1 MSAVTIGALQQLA
14 LQAGAMSLQTIPEA
28 VRNQARLC
36 ILDTAGCILAGSR
49 TEEAQLVL
57 ACEPGS
63 GDEAASVIGTPYRRA
78 LRNALR
84 INGYLGD
91 VLELNDLI
99 GGHASIG
106 NVCAALALGE
116 VLGAS
121 GARMLEAVVRGI
133 EVTSRVYDAVY
144 PTLRRYTEMA
154 LVPVGVPSSIGAA
167 AAAAHLLEL
176 SEEQTL
182 NALSIAGG
190 LAGWCPAEVIFGNGG
205 TVKPMLFGA
214 QPADAGVTAA
224 YYAHAGMTGPKD
236 LLDSKVGYFATAS
249 TQGRFDAAAWAGRW
263 ALAQPRRKLH
273 ACCGYLHASVDAL
286 GKLRRQLGQKALQEG
301 RIKVHVAPYVADV
314 VSKERLP
321 NSPND
326 ARFHLQYCLA
336 VVACGA
342 DVILPEHS
350 IQFAGQLRR
359 AEVLDAM
366 RRIAVVQDPVL
377 AHYHHCRVEIVDAA
391 GRSASQSVSAPRG
404 SPQDALSDDEVVG
417 KFRMLAEPVLG
428 PKRTRRAIA
437 GCLALE
443 DIADTRELLASLSTP
458 TQGADS

>member
-1 MSAVTIGALQQLA
+1 MSHRTIGALQQLA
-14 LQAGAMSLQTIPEA
+14 LQARAMSIQSIPES

-36 ILDTAGCILAGSR
+36 ILDTVGCILAGSR

-57 ACEPGS
+57 GCEPGS
-63 GDEAASVIGTPYRRA
+63 GGEVASVIGTPHRRA
-78 LRNALR
+78 LRDALR

-106 NVCAALALGE
+106 NVCTALALSE
-116 VLGAS
+116 VLGSS
-121 GARMLEAVVRGI
+121 GAHMLEAVVRGI
-133 EVTSRVYDAVY
+133 EVTSRIYDAVY

-154 LVPVGVPSSIGAA
+154 LVPVGIPSSIGAA

-182 NALSIAGG
+182 NALSIAGS

-214 QPADAGVTAA
+214 QPADVGVTAA
-224 YYAHAGMTGPKD
+224 YYARAGMTGPKD

-249 TQGRFDAAAWAGRW
+249 TQGRFDATTWAGHW

-273 ACCGYLHASVDAL
+273 ACCGYLHAPVDAL
-286 GKLRRQLGQKALQEG
+286 GKLRLQLGQKALQEG
-301 RIKVHVAPYVADV
+301 RIKVRVAPYVADV

-350 IQFAGQLRR
+350 IQFAGQLQH
-359 AEVLDAM
+359 AELLDAM
-366 RRIAVVQDPVL
+366 RRIAVVQDPGL

-391 GRSASQSVSAPRG
+391 GHSSLQSVSAPRG
-404 SPQDALSDDEVVG
+404 SPQDALSDDEVIG

-428 PKRTRRAIA
+428 PERAQRAIA

-443 DIADTRELLASLSTP
+443 NIADVRELLVSLSTP
-458 TQGADS
+458 TQGANS